1 MLGLR
6 YTFLHDPARQ
16 RLHDGTIDWLW
27 AAAENASVPIAALA
41 TDSLTELGRIAARH
55 PGLRL
60 TIDHLGGRGGLTTL
74 KDAAAMT
81 HMPDLLAL
89 AKFPNV
95 AVKATGAPGYSSEA
109 YPFPKMQTYLRQ
121 IYDAFGPRRMF
132 WGTDITK
139 MPCSWRQCVTM
150 FTEELPWLSDQDK
163 PLSWAR
169 RSAPGGAGTGKTE
182 METARRVLP
191 HERNRKTN
199 TEGKQVAVVI
209 GATSKWQ
216 SDGRNTLL
224 AHGRTADDS
233 DLPVGVRWGV
243 GGAIA
248 QKFAQEGFFVV
259 LTTRKQA
266 NASPLAEAI
275 RQKGGDCTIVELDL
289 ASQDSISAAFATI
302 RRDAGDP
309 DVLVY
314 NAGYLEGRD
323 LPPEKE
329 LLEYIPVEMFDTTQH
344 IACRGPFLVA
354 KEVLPAMRQKG
365 AGSFFF
371 SNNSSSL
378 RGKKRMTGQSLYYPR
393 VMMRTLAQ
401 VLTEEYSEHG
411 VHVANVVIDGT
422 IDSPGTRAMPRI
434 QNRPDLVI
442 NPVKIAEAFYYLH
455 TQDRSCWTHE
465 LQLTPFSTKPS
476 Y

>member
-1 MLGLR
+1 V
-6 YTFLHDPARQ
+6 
-16 RLHDGTIDWLW
+16 
-27 AAAENASVPIAALA
+27 S
-41 TDSLTELGRIAARH
+41 DS
-55 PGLRL
+55 
-60 TIDHLGGRGGLTTL
+60 
-74 KDAAAMT
+74 
-81 HMPDLLAL
+81 
-89 AKFPNV
+89 
-95 AVKATGAPGYSSEA
+95 
-109 YPFPKMQTYLRQ
+109 
-121 IYDAFGPRRMF
+121 
-132 WGTDITK
+132 
-139 MPCSWRQCVTM
+139 
-150 FTEELPWLSDQDK
+150 
-163 PLSWAR
+163 
-169 RSAPGGAGTGKTE
+169 
-182 METARRVLP
+182 
-191 HERNRKTN
+191 RKTN
-199 TEGKQVAVVI
+199 TAEKQVAVVI

-224 AHGRTADDS
+224 AHGKTVDDS

-266 NASPLAEAI
+266 NASALAEAI
-275 RQKGGDCTIVELDL
+275 RQQGGDCTIVELDL
-289 ASQDSISAAFATI
+289 TSQDSISAAFATI

-323 LPPEKE
+323 LPPDKE
-329 LLEYIPVEMFDTTQH
+329 LLEYITVEMFDTTQH
-344 IACRGPFLVA
+344 IACRGPFLIA
-354 KEVLPAMRQKG
+354 KEVLPAMRKKG
-365 AGSFFF
+365 EGSFFF

>member
-1 MLGLR
+1 M
-6 YTFLHDPARQ
+6 
-16 RLHDGTIDWLW
+16 
-27 AAAENASVPIAALA
+27 
-41 TDSLTELGRIAARH
+41 
-55 PGLRL
+55 
-60 TIDHLGGRGGLTTL
+60 
-74 KDAAAMT
+74 
-81 HMPDLLAL
+81 
-89 AKFPNV
+89 
-95 AVKATGAPGYSSEA
+95 
-109 YPFPKMQTYLRQ
+109 
-121 IYDAFGPRRMF
+121 
-132 WGTDITK
+132 
-139 MPCSWRQCVTM
+139 
-150 FTEELPWLSDQDK
+150 
-163 PLSWAR
+163 
-169 RSAPGGAGTGKTE
+169 
-182 METARRVLP
+182 
-191 HERNRKTN
+191 KTN
-199 TEGKQVAVVI
+199 TKGKQVAVVV

-224 AHGRTADDS
+224 AHGRTVDDN

-259 LTTRKQA
+259 LTTRNEP
-266 NASPLAEAI
+266 NASAPAKAI
-275 RQKGGDCTIVELDL
+275 REQGGECMIVELDL
-289 ASQDSISAAFATI
+289 VSQDSISAAFATI

-323 LPPEKE
+323 LAPDKE
-329 LLEYIPVEMFDTTQH
+329 LLEHVPVEILDTALH

-354 KEVLPAMRQKG
+354 KEVLPAMRKKG

-393 VMMRTLAQ
+393 VVMRTLAQ

-411 VHVANVVIDGT
+411 VHVANIVIDGT
-422 IDSPGTRAMPRI
+422 IDSPGTRALPRN
-434 QNRPDLVI
+434 QNRRDLII

-465 LQLTPFSTKPS
+465 LQLTPYASRPS